1 MIKSRKNPAEIQLLR
16 TVHRGCASCP
26 GEACFLL
33 ENQTCWFNT
42 WTKVQISCVLKDLRH
57 HPPHVHS
64 TGTLAAMF
72 VSILHFSMNV
82 RAVTFCHVHHQLGY
96 MWWPRSVSWFS
107 FCLGL
112 CLSVSVSLCLCLRL
126 LLCLPPHFPPS
137 LPFPP
142 FSLFLYSLCCGLTP
156 GYHICQACRL
166 AQSYIPQAA
175 FFLKD
180 RVSLNCPNWTPNSPR
195 SPDST

>member
-112 CLSVSVSLCLCLRL
+112 CLSVSVSLCLC
-126 LLCLPPHFPPS
+126 
-137 LPFPP
+137 
-142 FSLFLYSLCCGLTP
+142 CGLTP